1 MTSIIKKELQQY
13 FTTMSGYVF
22 LTAFI
27 LTTALI
33 FVTNNVLGSSSDYA
47 STLFSTLSI
56 FLILI
61 PLLTMRLFAEEA
73 KQKTD
78 QLLYTSPITISSIVL
93 GKFLSALILF
103 LVGLLITL
111 TFPIILNNY
120 GEVITPLLL
129 GSIFGYILL
138 ISCFISVGI
147 FVSSITDN
155 QITAGFI
162 TFATVFLF
170 FILNTIIGSLPS
182 DRLSAVIFV
191 SFIVFIC
198 SVITLDSTKSKIFSI
213 VTFIAL
219 MAVLL
224 ITFYINPTLFD
235 NGIFKILSWFSLL
248 GRFEGFVIGVI
259 NLSDVIYY
267 ISFIILF
274 IYLTISNIE
283 KRRWK

>member
-27 LTTALI
+27 LTTALV
-33 FVTNNVLGSSSDYA
+33 FVTNNVLGLSSDYA

-56 FLILI
+56 FLVLI
-61 PLLTMRLFAEEA
+61 PLLTMRLFSEEA

-78 QLLYTSPITISSIVL
+78 QLLYTSPIKISSIVL
-93 GKFLSALILF
+93 GKFISALVLF

-120 GEVITPLLL
+120 GDVLTPLLL
-129 GSIFGYILL
+129 ASIFGYILL
-138 ISCFISVGI
+138 IGCFISVGI

-182 DRLSAVIFV
+182 DRLSAVIFL
-191 SFIVFIC
+191 SFIAFIC
-198 SVITLDSTKSKIFSI
+198 SVITLDSTKSRVFALLTFLLLMGLLIL
-213 VTFIAL
+213 TFIL
-219 MAVLL
+219 
-224 ITFYINPTLFD
+224 NPVLFD
-235 NGIFKILSWFSLL
+235 NGIYKILSWFSLL

-259 NLSDVIYY
+259 RLSDVIYY
-267 ISFIILF
+267 ISFIAIF
-274 IYLTISNIE
+274 IYFTISNIE